1 MFSNEGNVLRQPD
14 TQHCKGTTS
23 RSVWK
28 GWGKWKPQ
36 RSPCSSEKGPTC
48 WGWLALERGMTI
60 QMTLRLVRA
69 ALVVKVQGNTA
80 VWPRATWILP
90 ELTDTSRGHTRPGK
104 RKTPSSSISG
114 EGHPVQAF
122 QVAPYTCRSWQQHP
136 VVTQLCLTNYFSLKR
151 IIFLPQQIR
160 PLSCKCR

>member
-1 MFSNEGNVLRQPD
+1 MYDPEGMFSNEGNVLGQPE

-28 GWGKWKPQ
+28 MWGKRKPQ
-36 RSPCSSEKGPTC
+36 RNACSREKGPTC

-90 ELTDTSRGHTRPGK
+90 GLTDTSKGHTRPGE
-104 RKTPSSSISG
+104 RRTLSSSISG

-122 QVAPYTCRSWQQHP
+122 KVAPYICRSLQQHP
-136 VVTQLCLTNYFSLKR
+136 VVTQLSLTSYFRL
-151 IIFLPQQIR
+151 
-160 PLSCKCR
+160 